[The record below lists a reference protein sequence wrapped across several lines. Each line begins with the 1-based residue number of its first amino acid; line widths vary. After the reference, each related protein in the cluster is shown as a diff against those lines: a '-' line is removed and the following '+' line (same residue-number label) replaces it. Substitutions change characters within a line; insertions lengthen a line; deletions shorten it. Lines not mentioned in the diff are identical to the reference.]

1 VVSEQWFVRMKP
13 LAEPAMKAVKE
24 GHIRFVPERFTK
36 IYLNWLENIR
46 DWCISRQL
54 WWGHRIPVWYCQ
66 DCGEVICSADD
77 PDECTKCGSA
87 KLEQDPDVL
96 DTWFSSALWPFSTMG
111 WPEKTKELDFYYPT
125 SVLVTG
131 RDIIFF
137 WVARMIFMGLEFMQE
152 EPFRDVFIHGLILD
166 GQGRKMSKSLR
177 NGIDPLEVI
186 DKYGAD
192 TLRFTLVTGNTPGND
207 LRFYWEKVESTRNF
221 ANKIWNASRFAMM
234 NLEDFNLQD
243 VCLGDPEQLELAD
256 RWILS
261 RLNRTI
267 EGVTENLEA
276 YELGEA
282 ARLLY
287 EFIWNEF
294 CDWYIEVI
302 KPRLYGKENPES
314 RGTAQTVLHYVL
326 THTMELLHPFM
337 PFLTEEIWQYL
348 PHAGESIMIASWPK
362 INSEQVDQER
372 EEQMEFLMEVIRG
385 IRNMRGEMKIHPG
398 TTVKC
403 VAAAGLN
410 DSKLLQNYGAYVELL
425 ANCELEIATPGQ
437 AKPKQALTTVVQ
449 GTEIYLPLAGLV
461 DLDKELARLEKEEKT
476 IIGVLERVQKKLANE
491 QFLAK
496 APPAVVEKE
505 REKEAEL
512 ERTKETIHKRLAAL
526 KSL

>member
-1 VVSEQWFVRMKP
+1 
-13 LAEPAMKAVKE
+13 
-24 GHIRFVPERFTK
+24 
-36 IYLNWLENIR
+36 
-46 DWCISRQL
+46 
-54 WWGHRIPVWYCQ
+54 
-66 DCGEVICSADD
+66 
-77 PDECTKCGSA
+77 
-87 KLEQDPDVL
+87 
-96 DTWFSSALWPFSTMG
+96 
-111 WPEKTKELDFYYPT
+111 
-125 SVLVTG
+125 
-131 RDIIFF
+131 
-137 WVARMIFMGLEFMQE
+137 MGLEFMQE
-152 EPFRDVFIHGLILD
+152 EPFRDVFIHGLIMD
-166 GQGRKMSKSLR
+166 AQGRKMSKSLR

-234 NLEDFNLQD
+234 NLEDFDIKDAVSLD
-243 VCLGDPEQLELAD
+243 DPEQLELVD

-267 EGVTENLEA
+267 AGVTDNLEA

-302 KPRLYGKENPES
+302 KPRLYGKESPES
-314 RGTAQTVLHYVL
+314 RVTAQTVLHHVL

-337 PFLTEEIWQYL
+337 PFLTEEIWQHL
-348 PHAGESIMIASWPK
+348 PHTGESIMIASWPK

-398 TTVKC
+398 KAVRC
-403 VAAAGLN
+403 VAAADPS
-410 DSKLLQNYGAYVELL
+410 DSKLLQKYSSYIELL
-425 ANCELEIATPGQ
+425 ANCELEIADPGHP
-437 AKPKQALTTVVQ
+437 KPKQALSTVVQ
-449 GTEIYLPLAGLV
+449 GTEVYLPLAGLV
-461 DLDKELARLEKEEKT
+461 DLDKELARLEKEERT
-476 IIGVLERVQKKLANE
+476 IDEVLKRVQKKLAND

-505 REKEAEL
+505 RDKEAEL
-512 ERTKETIHKRLAAL
+512 DRTKETIHKRLAAL